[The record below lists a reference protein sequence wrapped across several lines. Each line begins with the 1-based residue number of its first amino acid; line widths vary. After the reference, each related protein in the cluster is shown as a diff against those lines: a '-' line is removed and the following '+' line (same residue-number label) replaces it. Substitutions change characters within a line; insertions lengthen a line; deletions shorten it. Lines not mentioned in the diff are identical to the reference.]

1 MTKLPTP
8 LKKQE
13 LVGTFMRETIL
24 AAAKKVLAANTY
36 DRTSLDQIAQQAQ
49 VSKGSIYVH
58 FHSKEDLL
66 WEVLKESLHRFIES
80 GQAAAAQA
88 HKPLEKLRAIVHAH
102 LELLATDPDLFKIAL
117 AERTNLILNPR
128 GRQIQTQWQ
137 IYQEYTEWVGELF
150 EQAWQ
155 AKEIRP
161 VSAHRYALLLLDMV
175 LMVMYQRLA
184 VPREASLAEEAD
196 EIMDLFL
203 EGLIPRSRLAIK
215 KVK

>member
-1 MTKLPTP
+1 MTKLATP
-8 LKKQE
+8 RKKQE
-13 LVGTFMRETIL
+13 LVETFMRETIL

-66 WEVLKESLHRFIES
+66 WEVLKESLHLFIES
-80 GQAAAAQA
+80 GKAAAAQA
-88 HKPLEKLRAIVHAH
+88 HKPLAKLRAIVQAH
-102 LELLATDPDLFKIAL
+102 LQLLAADPDLFKIAL

-150 EQAWQ
+150 EQASQ

-184 VPREASLAEEAD
+184 MPTEASLAEEAD
-196 EIMDLFL
+196 ELMGLFL
-203 EGLIPRSRLAIK
+203 EGIIPRNRLANK